1 MAAQR
6 PGKLSG
12 INSDFSAA
20 ERQSILKGRIQIGLA
35 HIDFV
40 RLVTMRAAD
49 FERAFH
55 ERRRLCAF
63 VSMPEENLRCV

>member
-6 PGKLSG
+6 PEKLSG

-20 ERQSILKGRIQIGLA
+20 ERQSILKCRIQIGFA

-40 RLVTMRAAD
+40 RLVTMGAAD
-49 FERAFH
+49 FEPR
-55 ERRRLCAF
+55 RRRLCAF